1 MAEGGNMIVG
11 GVGAI
16 GKGISD
22 TGQAIGKGLSDTG
35 EAVADGLNKTTS
47 AVSGFFGFGSVPEE
61 PKKEEVAVKK
71 DA

>member
-1 MAEGGNMIVG
+1 MIVG

-47 AVSGFFGFGSVPEE
+47 AVSGFFGFGSVRRNQERKRWPR
-61 PKKEEVAVKK
+61 KKMHS
-71 DA
+71 